1 MPAGHLSPPH
11 IPYHDYITSTP
22 SFHTYYSRRS
32 SSIIHVP
39 SSSSHFHSIK
49 KKKKKKKSIDDCS
62 LPPQPR
68 KGDGTADRDDS
79 EEGKVRSSAA
89 STVVVKYSPPPS
101 RDALDLPSL
110 LLTLT
115 LKTAQPLTTYAFK
128 SRGVNCTVTRLLTAS
143 ALTFE
148 LNESNTATIVV
159 LSSGEISVHGRRR
172 RRRGRLGSGGEI
184 VNKNDANRANS
195 LGRSGGRH
203 SARGEGET
211 TVKTHS
217 TYKSAYVACVS
228 SLSKASVRRRVRF
241 HEKFTLRNESEKT
254 TEAAA
259 TQRGGKHGI
268 ERVRGDARLVVAAAC
283 EEVKRIVEEEGRKR
297 LLDRLLFD

>member
-1 MPAGHLSPPH
+1 MPAAHLPPPH
-11 IPYHDYITSTP
+11 IPYHDYITSTS

-68 KGDGTADRDDS
+68 KGDGTADRDGS

-184 VNKNDANRANS
+184 VNKNDANDANS
-195 LGRSGGRH
+195 PGRSGGGLH
-203 SARGEGET
+203 NARGEGET

-259 TQRGGKHGI
+259 ATQRGGKRGI
-268 ERVRGDARLVVAAAC
+268 ERVRGDARLSQKNSLPSQV
-283 EEVKRIVEEEGRKR
+283 
-297 LLDRLLFD
+297 FHSF